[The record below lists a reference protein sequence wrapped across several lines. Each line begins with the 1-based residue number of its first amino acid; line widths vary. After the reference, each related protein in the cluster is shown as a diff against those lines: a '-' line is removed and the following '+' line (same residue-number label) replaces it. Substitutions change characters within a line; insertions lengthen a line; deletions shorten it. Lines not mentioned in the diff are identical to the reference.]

1 MDQLQQFIRASQA
14 YVYLLILLAQLV
26 GVGVWWLTAR
36 ILALDTVFVLIS
48 LVASA
53 LLIPLL
59 ILPVITKLFTS
70 PLKFVWQAILYTTPE
85 TAGTKAPDIANI
97 KYARELVTNLVTHIY
112 QLAHVGAEASAAE
125 NNKGLDTNFIAQ
137 SLPLPL
143 VVLDKDDTVVFANSA
158 LTSYLERPAD
168 MIQGQNI
175 HSVLDLSFGDEN
187 TFDAWHA
194 NAKTSAPTATGT
206 WERVRLTIP
215 GEKPTVKL
223 LDLAAYYS
231 KDNVAGYETMLVLF
245 DHSTAYAV
253 ENQAVNFVALAV
265 HELRT
270 PLTVLRGYIEA
281 LEEDLANT
289 SPEIRQYIERAQ
301 ASASQLTVFINN
313 ILNVAQIDDDQMLFT
328 LQEEKWQEVLPNI
341 LKDLEVRARA
351 HGIKITTHID
361 SDLPTVGIDKVSMY
375 EVVNNLID
383 NAIKYST
390 RNRKEII
397 VTCKRGEHD
406 LVETTIQDFGVGI
419 PANAVPKLFEK
430 FYRDHHNRTRVG
442 GSGLGLYL
450 CKTFITAHGGNI
462 WVRSHEG
469 EGTTFGFTLVPYAQL
484 AAEQKNHNNTDS
496 NPQITRSAH
505 GWIKNHSLYRR

>member
-1 MDQLQQFIRASQA
+1 MDQLQQFIRSSQTYTYA
-14 YVYLLILLAQLV
+14 LLVLMQVI
-26 GVGVWWLTAR
+26 GIGVWWLTAR
-36 ILALDTVFVLIS
+36 ILELNTALVLVS
-48 LVASA
+48 LA
-53 LLIPLL
+53 LTALITPFL
-59 ILPVITKLFTS
+59 ILPLITKLFIQ
-70 PLKFVWQAILYTTPE
+70 PLRFVWQAILYAAPDS
-85 TAGTKAPDIANI
+85 AGMKAPDIEHVS
-97 KYARELVTNLVTHIY
+97 YARELVTNLVTHVY
-112 QLAHVGAEASAAE
+112 QLAHVGKAVGAAE
-125 NNKGLDTNFIAQ
+125 NTQTLDTNFIAQ

-143 VVLDKDDTVVFANSA
+143 VVLDQNDAVVFANSA
-158 LTSYLERPAD
+158 LASYIEKPVD

-175 HSVLDLSFGDEN
+175 HSVLDLAFSDDN
-187 TFDAWHA
+187 TFDAWHL
-194 NAKTSAPTATGT
+194 NAKTNTPTATGT
-206 WERVRLTIP
+206 WERVRLSIP

-231 KDNVAGYETMLVLF
+231 KDNVAGYETMIVLF

-281 LEEDLANT
+281 LEEDLTDAT
-289 SPEIRQYIERAQ
+289 PQIKQYLERAQ
-301 ASASQLTVFINN
+301 ASASQLTVFIDN

-328 LQEEKWQEVLPNI
+328 LQEEKWQDVLPNI
-341 LKDLEVRARA
+341 LKDLEVRAHV
-351 HGIKITTHID
+351 HGIQITTSID
-361 SDLPTVGIDKVSMY
+361 PDLPSVGIDKVSMY

-390 RNRKEII
+390 RSRKEIVI
-397 VTCKRGEHD
+397 TCKRSEHD
-406 LVETTIQDFGVGI
+406 LVETTIQDYGVGI
-419 PANAVPKLFEK
+419 PTNAMPKLFEK

-469 EGTTFGFTLVPYAQL
+469 EGTTFGFTLIPYAQL
-484 AAEQKNHNNTDS
+484 AAEQKNTDNTD
-496 NPQITRSAH
+496 ITRSAH